1 MMVVVGLV
9 AIMVVLGIQARAW
22 IRKSLEY
29 RRKAAEFGL
38 VEQKIGQGVLSLK
51 GVVKSE
57 VSSPDGP
64 TKALLEDWL
73 RHYTEW
79 AEHFRLLRLKYERAA
94 MTPWEPLP
102 PDPAT
107 PTRPDISE
115 TLDRPGVFTPI
126 RLPVPGHPM
135 SWLPGRP
142 VAMT

>member
-1 MMVVVGLV
+1 MVVVGLV
-9 AIMVVLGIQARAW
+9 AIILVLGIQARVW
-22 IRKSLEY
+22 IRQSLEY

-38 VEQKIGQGVLSLK
+38 VEQKIGQGVLSLE

-64 TKALLEDWL
+64 TKVQLEAWL

-79 AEHFRLLRLKYERAA
+79 AEHFRMLRLKYERAA
-94 MTPWEPLP
+94 MRPWEALP
-102 PDPAT
+102 PGPAT
-107 PTRPDISE
+107 PTRPNISE

-135 SWLPGRP
+135 SCLMGRP